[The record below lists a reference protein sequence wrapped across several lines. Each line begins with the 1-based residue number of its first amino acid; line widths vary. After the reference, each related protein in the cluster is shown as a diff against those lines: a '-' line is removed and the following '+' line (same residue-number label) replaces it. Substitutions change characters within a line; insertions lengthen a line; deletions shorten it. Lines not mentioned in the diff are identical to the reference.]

1 MKVRRFL
8 AILCLVTF
16 MQLISGCWEDPYAEP
31 PLHEA
36 AMEGDLH
43 EVKELLNS
51 GVGVNSKSNTGSTAL
66 HWAAFKGHYDVALY
80 LIKNGA
86 DVNALT
92 NKGSTPLRL
101 ATTHKKTKLIKLLKQ
116 YGGR

>member
-1 MKVRRFL
+1 MRNIFF
-8 AILCLVTF
+8 AISILILGT
-16 MQLISGCWEDPYAEP
+16 LIISGCWQDPYAEP
-31 PLHEA
+31 PLHA
-36 AMEGDLH
+36 AAIRGDLDK
-43 EVKELLNS
+43 VKNILKS
-51 GVGVNSKSNTGSTAL
+51 GVGVNSKSKTGATAL

-92 NKGSTPLRL
+92 NKGSTPFRL
-101 ATTHKKTKLIKLLKQ
+101 ATTHKKIQVVKLLKQ